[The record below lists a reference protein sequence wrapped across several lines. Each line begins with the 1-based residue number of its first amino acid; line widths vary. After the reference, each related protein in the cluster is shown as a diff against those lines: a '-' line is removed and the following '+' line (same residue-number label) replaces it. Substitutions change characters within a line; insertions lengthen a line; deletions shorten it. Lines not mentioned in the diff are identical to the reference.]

1 MTGISPG
8 HIQLEWTLYIQKLRK
23 EVMLLAGIEMQ

>member
-8 HIQLEWTLYIQKLRK
+8 HIQHEWTLYIQNLRK
-23 EVMLLAGIEMQ
+23 EVMFADNVVQ